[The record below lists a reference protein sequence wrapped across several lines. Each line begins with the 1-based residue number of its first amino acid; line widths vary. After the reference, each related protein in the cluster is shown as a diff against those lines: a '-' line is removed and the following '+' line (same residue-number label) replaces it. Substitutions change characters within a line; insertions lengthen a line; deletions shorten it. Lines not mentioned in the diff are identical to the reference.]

1 MGHLRRWGCVESSN
15 PKETVTMNWKRLF
28 KSICYALLLIA
39 GMCAI
44 MFVIV
49 YGRFHPWVLAV
60 VAVLA
65 VLAVLVDKIYNSDMK

>member
-1 MGHLRRWGCVESSN
+1 
-15 PKETVTMNWKRLF
+15 MNWKRLF

-39 GMCAI
+39 GVCAI

-60 VAVLA
+60 VAVLIF
-65 VLAVLVDKIYNSDMK
+65 LAIVVDKIYHSNMK

>member
-1 MGHLRRWGCVESSN
+1 MD
-15 PKETVTMNWKRLF
+15 WKRLF

-49 YGRFHPWVLAV
+49 YGRFHLWVLVV

-65 VLAVLVDKIYNSDMK
+65 FLAILVDEIYHSNMK